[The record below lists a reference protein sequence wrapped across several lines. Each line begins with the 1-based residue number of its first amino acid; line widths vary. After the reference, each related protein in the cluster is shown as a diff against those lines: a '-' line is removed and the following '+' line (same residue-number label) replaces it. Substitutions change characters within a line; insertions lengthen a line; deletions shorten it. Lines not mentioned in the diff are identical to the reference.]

1 MLLRQQNDDMS
12 LSSILFTEYR
22 SKVLGLLLL
31 NPNKK
36 FFLREIARLTNTIPG
51 TLKRELDKLVQA
63 GIINFEK
70 SGNQNY
76 YSANQQSS
84 IYEDLANIL
93 RKTSGLVDVIKSGLL
108 PLANYIDSAFIFG
121 SMARGTENVGSDID
135 LMLVGNINFG
145 DVVSVLYPLQTSLG
159 REINPKVFTSSEWLQ
174 LSNDKNTFI
183 RDVMS
188 KPRLFVM
195 GTQQDL
201 DNLTKSNGF
210 K

>member
-1 MLLRQQNDDMS
+1 MS

-31 NPNKK
+31 SPSKQ

-51 TLKRELDKLVQA
+51 TLKRELDKLVEA

-76 YSANQQSS
+76 YSANQNSS

-108 PLANYIDSAFIFG
+108 PLAEHMDSAFIFG
-121 SMARGTENVGSDID
+121 SMARGAENEGSDID
-135 LMLVGNINFG
+135 LMIVGNVNFG
-145 DVVSVLYPLQTSLG
+145 DVVSVLYPLQTTLA
-159 REINPKVFTSSEWLQ
+159 REINPKIFTPIEWLQ
-174 LSNDKNTFI
+174 LSKDKNSFI

-188 KPRLFVM
+188 KPRLFVI

-201 DNLTKSNGF
+201 DKLTK